1 MGTRIFLSPGGHAAT
16 LTVDSDIDDR
26 VRPAIESAAAQ
37 LPPSVRR
44 LTLDLADVG
53 FVDSALL
60 HLVLTIDRSVADRG
74 GLLRIVGLR
83 PQPRRVLTL
92 AAGLRPDARWEA
104 YLASPGPN

>member
-1 MGTRIFLSPGGHAAT
+1 MGTRISLSPGGHAAT
-16 LTVDSDIDDR
+16 LAVDNDIDDR
-26 VRPAIESAAAQ
+26 ARSAIESAATQ
-37 LPPSVRR
+37 LPPSVRQ

-60 HLVLTIDRSVADRG
+60 HLVLTIDRSVTDRG

-92 AAGLRPDARWEA
+92 AADLCPEARWET
-104 YLASPGPN
+104 YLTSPGLN

>member
-1 MGTRIFLSPGGHAAT
+1 MGTRISLSPGGHAAT
-16 LTVDSDIDDR
+16 LTVDHDIDDR
-26 VRPAIESAAAQ
+26 VRPAIENAAAQ

-44 LTLDLADVG
+44 VTLDLADVC

-60 HLVLTIDRSVADRG
+60 HLVRTIDRSVTDRG

-92 AAGLRPDARWEA
+92 AADLCPEARWEA
-104 YLASPGPN
+104 YLTSPGLN

>member
-1 MGTRIFLSPGGHAAT
+1 MGTHISLSPGGHAAT
-16 LTVDSDIDDR
+16 LTVDNDIDDR
-26 VRPAIESAAAQ
+26 ARSAIESAATQ
-37 LPPSVRR
+37 LPPSVRQ

-60 HLVLTIDRSVADRG
+60 HLVLTIDRSVTDRG

-92 AAGLRPDARWEA
+92 AADLCPEGRWEA
-104 YLASPGPN
+104 YLTSPGLN